1 MKNFTKRK
9 SVIVL
14 MLALMFVAMG
24 CGKKEDNT
32 LAGKQIQLAE
42 LKKSE
47 MEIAGKIKTLQSE
60 IEKLE
65 PLKIEKVKTVI
76 VSTVTPSL
84 FQHFV
89 DATGRVEAV
98 NNQFISPQTGG
109 AITRVFVKEGDYV
122 NKGQII
128 ATIDNSILR
137 NSIQEVLI
145 QLETA
150 KTIYERQ
157 KNLWDQKIGTEIQLI
172 QAKTSVESLERRI
185 TTLKS
190 QDAMNNVISP
200 IAGYVDEVRLKA
212 GEMASPGL
220 GILRIVNYSNL
231 KVTAN
236 VPDTYA
242 GTISKGDAVEISFPD
257 LQKTIKAPLSF
268 VSQSVNAVSRTFVV
282 ESHIPSF
289 DKQLKPNLTAKMMIN
304 DISRGSSIVIPENYI
319 QNTELGKLV
328 FVAVEE
334 GKNKVART
342 REVKTGLSY
351 NGNVEITSGLQAGDR
366 IITEGYQEVVDGQ
379 LINY

>member
-9 SVIVL
+9 SGILLV
-14 MLALMFVAMG
+14 LALMFVAMG

-32 LAGKQIQLAE
+32 LVGKKIQLAE
-42 LKKSE
+42 LKKNE
-47 MEIAGKIKTLQSE
+47 AEIATKIKTLLSE
-60 IEKLE
+60 IEKME
-65 PLKIEKVKTVI
+65 PLKVEKVKTVT
-76 VSTVTPSL
+76 VSTVTPST
-84 FQHFV
+84 FQHYV
-89 DATGRVEAV
+89 EATGRVEAV

-109 AITRVFVKEGDYV
+109 AITNVFVKEGDFV
-122 NKGQII
+122 NKGQKI

-190 QDAMNNVISP
+190 QDAMNTVVSP
-200 IAGYVDEVRLKA
+200 ISGYVDEVRLKA

-242 GTISKGDAVEISFPD
+242 GTISKGDAVEITFPD
-257 LQKTIKAPLSF
+257 LQKSIKAPLSF

-289 DKQLKPNLTAKMMIN
+289 DKQLKPNLTAKLMIN
-304 DISRGSSIVIPENYI
+304 DISRGNAIVIPENYI

-328 FVAVEE
+328 YVAVEE
-334 GKNKVART
+334 GKNKVARA

-351 NGNVEITSGLQAGDR
+351 NGAVEITSGLQAGDR